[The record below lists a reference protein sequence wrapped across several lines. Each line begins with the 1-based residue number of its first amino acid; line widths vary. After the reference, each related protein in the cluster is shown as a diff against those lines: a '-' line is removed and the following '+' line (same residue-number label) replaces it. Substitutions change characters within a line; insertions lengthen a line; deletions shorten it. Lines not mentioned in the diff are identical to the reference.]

1 MIKCIMIVLIIF
13 VLGFFIYDWYNND
26 PLIQVSNYSN
36 VLRKPIK
43 CGEYNIT
50 EMYYIK
56 DEVIIIF
63 DNKNKKRFY
72 SIIIDNYLIDDY
84 KTKYGYKNLDNE
96 LIKII
101 INDYLDT
108 LD

>member
-1 MIKCIMIVLIIF
+1 MIKCIMIVLIIS

-26 PLIQVSNYSN
+26 SLIRVSNYSN

-50 EMYYIK
+50 DMYYIK

-96 LIKII
+96 LIRII